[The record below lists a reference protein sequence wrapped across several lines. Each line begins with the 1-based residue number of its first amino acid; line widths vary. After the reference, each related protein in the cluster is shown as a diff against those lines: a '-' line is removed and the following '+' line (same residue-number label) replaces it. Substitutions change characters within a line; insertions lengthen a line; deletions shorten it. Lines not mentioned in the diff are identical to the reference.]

1 MIREKCDGPIVV
13 DLSGPEGNA
22 FALLALAKRLS
33 KQIGYDFN
41 DIQKEMTSG
50 DYETL
55 IEVFDEYFGDYV
67 ILEQ

>member
-1 MIREKCDGPIVV
+1 MIREKRDGPIVV
-13 DLSGPEGNA
+13 DLAGPQGNA